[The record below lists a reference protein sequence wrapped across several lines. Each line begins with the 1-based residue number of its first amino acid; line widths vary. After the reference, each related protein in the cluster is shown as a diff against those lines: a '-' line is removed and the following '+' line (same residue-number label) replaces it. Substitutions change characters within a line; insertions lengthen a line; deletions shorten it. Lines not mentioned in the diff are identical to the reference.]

1 MSESPRKSKSRD
13 FGHIDNFWL
22 RTWLIIN
29 FLRLHFDA
37 FFTTK
42 RFHKFF
48 LTLFSYIFVSS
59 TRQTEKKCMKNFS
72 SQSTLFY
79 FFGIWKLYQAT
90 ASVRFKQY
98 ILCVESVDNNFGF
111 YGFSAGG
118 ARHVNKMIRGAEL
131 IEFSFWLWGSQ
142 KSQSSQL
149 CVFWRRG

>member
-1 MSESPRKSKSRD
+1 MRFWPYWQFLIAQVTDNQLFASAFWCFFHYKKGFISS
-13 FGHIDNFWL
+13 FCFIQLHICKLYKADWKEV
-22 RTWLIIN
+22 
-29 FLRLHFDA
+29 H
-37 FFTTK
+37 
-42 RFHKFF
+42 
-48 LTLFSYIFVSS
+48 
-59 TRQTEKKCMKNFS
+59 ENFS
-72 SQSTLFY
+72 NQSTLFY

-142 KSQSSQL
+142 KSHSSQL
-149 CVFWRRG
+149 CAFWRRG

>member
-1 MSESPRKSKSRD
+1 MLLS
-13 FGHIDNFWL
+13 L
-22 RTWLIIN
+22 Q
-29 FLRLHFDA
+29 
-37 FFTTK
+37 K

-59 TRQTEKKCMKNFS
+59 TRRTEKKCMKNFS
-72 SQSTLFY
+72 NQSTLFY

-149 CVFWRRG
+149 CLLTSWIIDLHLGTAWWLVMRKIFINVYFSSRKSKKEFT